1 MDVNGT
7 LLNNGLYTNLNPF
20 SPSFVL
26 ARLFLPVGSSYPSSL
41 FLSSFLFFLFLRLR
55 YSLPRHK
62 CGLITLGRPFPMRP
76 VNHCSILERLSGLA
90 FHDVA

>member
-41 FLSSFLFFLFLRLR
+41 FLSSFLFFFVFEAALFSPSPQVWSY
-55 YSLPRHK
+55 YSWAA
-62 CGLITLGRPFPMRP
+62 FPNEAGEP
-76 VNHCSILERLSGLA
+76 LLHT
-90 FHDVA
+90 